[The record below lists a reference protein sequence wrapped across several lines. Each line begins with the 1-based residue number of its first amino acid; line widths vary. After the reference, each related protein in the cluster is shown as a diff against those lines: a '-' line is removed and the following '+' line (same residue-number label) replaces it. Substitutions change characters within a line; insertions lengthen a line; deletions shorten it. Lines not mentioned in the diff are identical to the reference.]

1 MAGMSYTRTSPT
13 LSLFCGMYPVK
24 TFIGLC
30 TTFFLDFVF
39 FLVSLGGGITTSS
52 IISSLGPALFVS
64 SSLGV
69 CVRPASVIRV
79 WAEVVEP
86 GDSVVT
92 GVDHLDWCRC

>member
-13 LSLFCGMYPVK
+13 LSLFCGMCPVK
-24 TFIGLC
+24 IFVGLC

-52 IISSLGPALFVS
+52 IVSSLGLALFVS

-69 CVRPASVIRV
+69 CVGPAAVIGV

-86 GDSVVT
+86 SGSVVT
-92 GVDHLDWCRC
+92 GIDRFDWCRC